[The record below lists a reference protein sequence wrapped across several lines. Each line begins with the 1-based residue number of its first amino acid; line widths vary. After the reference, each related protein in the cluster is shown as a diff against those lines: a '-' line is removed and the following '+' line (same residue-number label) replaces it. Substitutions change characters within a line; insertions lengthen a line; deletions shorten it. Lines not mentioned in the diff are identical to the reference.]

1 MTAPDT
7 AIVSSGSAYAPS
19 SARALANP
27 AAGGVIGRLLG
38 GVKAVFSGFGIVL
51 TDGRLFGLSLIPM
64 VLHVLLLGGLL
75 WVGFSMVAGP
85 LIDWLGPDATAAADA
100 ADAAKGAAAAAE
112 TSLAADVGKAVWS
125 VAINVLV
132 GALIVVVSLML
143 SLLLG
148 TVICDP
154 FYDLISERTEA
165 IFLGRD
171 VGDPFTL
178 AGVLQGIVR
187 ELMATLLRLSIYAV
201 VAIPLWLVSFTPV
214 AVVATPL
221 AMVWT
226 WFFVAYEFL
235 SRSLARHAVDPSK
248 RVRPFVRHKAL
259 FLGFGSLSWLLG
271 FIPLSA
277 PVLVVG
283 ATRLYLALAAHD
295 EVPSRLSDADKALL
309 RGA

>member
-1 MTAPDT
+1 MTASDT
-7 AIVSSGSAYAPS
+7 AIVSNGSAYATK
-19 SARALANP
+19 SAKSLANP
-27 AAGGVIGRLLG
+27 AVGGVAGRFLG

-64 VLHVLLLGGLL
+64 ALHVLLLGGLL
-75 WVGFSMVAGP
+75 WVGFAQVAGP
-85 LIDWLGPDATAAADA
+85 LIDWLGPND
-100 ADAAKGAAAAAE
+100 AAAAATATAE
-112 TSLAADVGKAVWS
+112 VAKTSLAADVGNAVWS

-132 GALIVVVSLML
+132 GALVIVLSLML
-143 SLLLG
+143 SLLFG

-171 VGDPFTL
+171 VGDPFTI
-178 AGVLQGIVR
+178 AGVVQGIFR

-201 VAIPLWLVSFTPV
+201 VAIPLWLISFTPV

-221 AMVWT
+221 AIIWT
-226 WFFVAYEFL
+226 WFFVAYEFV
-235 SRSLARHAVDPSK
+235 SRSLARHAVDPGK
-248 RVRPFVRHKAL
+248 RVRPFVSHKAL

-277 PVLVVG
+277 PLLVVG

-295 EVPSRLSDADKALL
+295 QVPSRLSEADKALL
-309 RGA
+309 RGT